1 MSNMWTRFLA
11 GHWCHMIL
19 ARQRRRTPSGQ
30 RCHPNCS
37 DPLQPT
43 AYSCLQ
49 PTAYSCLLLEI
60 GRCVGV
66 ALPLSAQ
73 VRPHLP
79 VVLEPVGRILIGL
92 LACDM
97 WRRYSR
103 PGDDAHKLVCR
114 WAGNGADGADRS
126 DGADGADGHTGT
138 PGTPGRRADG
148 QTGRPADRQTGRR
161 ADGQK
166 GRRSPEQIV
175 AEATQSHHSV
185 VQSRPGGWMW
195 LPFAADHRGCSS

>member
-103 PGDDAHKLVCR
+103 PGDDAHKLLCR
-114 WAGNGADGADRS
+114 WVARVAAYFQHGSLLAC
-126 DGADGADGHTGT
+126 HT
-138 PGTPGRRADG
+138 ANL
-148 QTGRPADRQTGRR
+148 RPVPFFIFN
-161 ADGQK
+161 
-166 GRRSPEQIV
+166 SSFV
-175 AEATQSHHSV
+175 H
-185 VQSRPGGWMW
+185 
-195 LPFAADHRGCSS
+195 LP